1 MTEYMPGGR
10 RRIDRVLE
18 SSFIQG
24 LESLPLEEIR
34 TRRADADQEEVDL
47 SYARRM
53 LQGRIDMLSDERK
66 ARAAGGG
73 RVFVAR
79 SDEELAQELGKI
91 LADPGGRSTHGMGR
105 HLSLTPSRVG
115 EHRRAAERAVADV
128 GSSDPSALDDV
139 KLEAAVN
146 RLVELEGR
154 VSSTRRAVQ
163 QVADL
168 LGAEI
173 ARRYEMGEVEAAPV
187 A

>member
-10 RRIDRVLE
+10 RRIDRVLDD
-18 SSFIQG
+18 SFIQG

-34 TRRADADQEEVDL
+34 VRRADADQEEVDL

-53 LQGRIDMLSDERK
+53 LQGRIDMLSDEHM
-66 ARAAGGG
+66 ARSAGGG

-79 SDEELAQELGKI
+79 TDEELAQELGKI

-105 HLSLTPSRVG
+105 HISLTPSRLG
-115 EHRRAAERAVADV
+115 EHRREAERAVADV
-128 GSSDPSALDDV
+128 GSSDPSALDDEQ
-139 KLEAAVN
+139 LANALN
-146 RLVELEGR
+146 RLGELEKR
-154 VSSTRRAVQ
+154 VSSIRREVQ

-173 ARRYEMGEVEAAPV
+173 ARRYEMGEVEATPV